1 MKVSM
6 ADSVDDPPPPGSD
19 TAGASTDGQTP
30 APAPVEGTP
39 ADGAAAA
46 VEDTPIPEPKKASQP
61 THFNFEHAVFKV
73 KEAVFTLSPNSE
85 EATYNVPL
93 GEVRAALPIDLV
105 AGSFGVAKESP
116 DAELLKIVKRGL
128 KYVKEIRP
136 GDSIPSELLDGSA
149 SWSVEPRHR
158 ELARARVTLQF
169 AWSTEGKALDSID
182 RAEFEHHASLP
193 DTQKKLQQAYV
204 AIAEKLGFGKD
215 NVQDLV
221 GRGDELAR
229 EWTYIEALRER
240 FGKIQK
246 LYAGFATLRPIY
258 KRERAIQEDI
268 IRIRALMKKPV
279 EEIQTLFDQ
288 LDANTGEIVN
298 TMKKFPSQIRYI
310 RDTRDGFHQRFMTWD
325 GLIAEWEDVPLERSL
340 KIDRLVRVSYR
351 FLAHHF
357 PLDSEWA
364 LQNY

>member
-1 MKVSM
+1 MAEPLGVSP
-6 ADSVDDPPPPGSD
+6 SSD
-19 TAGASTDGQTP
+19 GASGVAAEAQ
-30 APAPVEGTP
+30 AAAAP
-39 ADGAAAA
+39 ADGAAPA
-46 VEDTPIPEPKKASQP
+46 VEAETSIPEPKKATQP
-61 THFNFEHAVFKV
+61 THFAFEHAVFKV
-73 KEAVFTLSPNSE
+73 KEAVFTLSPTSGE
-85 EATYNVPL
+85 PTYNVPL

-105 AGSFGVAKESP
+105 IGSFGVAKDSQ

-149 SWSVEPRHR
+149 SWTVEPHHR
-158 ELARARVTLQF
+158 ELAKARVALQF
-169 AWSTEGKALDSID
+169 AWSKEGKSIDSVD
-182 RAEFEHHASLP
+182 RAEYEQLASLP
-193 DTQKKLQQAYV
+193 DNQKKLQEAYV
-204 AIAEKLGFGKD
+204 TLAEKLGYGREHKGE
-215 NVQDLV
+215 LV

-268 IRIRALMKKPV
+268 IRIRYLMKQLV
-279 EEIQTLFDQ
+279 DEITAMFEQV
-288 LDANTGEIVN
+288 DANTGEIVN
-298 TMKKFPSQIRYI
+298 TMKKFSSQIRYI
-310 RDTRDGFHQRFMTWD
+310 RDTRDGLHQKFMIWD
-325 GLIAEWEDVPLERSL
+325 GLITEWKDVPLERSL
-340 KIDRLVRVSYR
+340 KVDRLVRISYR

>member
-1 MKVSM
+1 MNTESVKNEAV
-6 ADSVDDPPPPGSD
+6 ADAVPPEGQA
-19 TAGASTDGQTP
+19 AGAP
-30 APAPVEGTP
+30 EVE
-39 ADGAAAA
+39 
-46 VEDTPIPEPKKASQP
+46 ESIPEPKKASQP

-73 KEAVFTLSPNSE
+73 KEACFTLSASNE
-85 EATYNVPL
+85 EPTYNVPL

-105 AGSFGVAKESP
+105 AGSFGIAKTSP

-149 SWSVEPRHR
+149 SWTVEPRHR
-158 ELARARVTLQF
+158 ELAKARVTLQF
-169 AWSTEGKALDSID
+169 AWSAEARALDSVD
-182 RAEFEHHASLP
+182 PAEYELQASLP
-193 DTQKKLQQAYV
+193 ETQKKLQVAYV
-204 AIAEKLGFGKD
+204 TIAEKLGFGKD
-215 NVQDLV
+215 NAAEVS

-258 KRERAIQEDI
+258 KRERAIQEDV

-279 EEIQTLFDQ
+279 EEITGMFDQ
-288 LDANTGEIVN
+288 LEANTGEIIN
-298 TMKKFPSQIRYI
+298 TLKKFPSQIRYI
-310 RDTRDGFHQRFMTWD
+310 RDVRDSLHQKFMVWD
-325 GLIAEWEDVPLERSL
+325 GLIAEWHEVPLERSL
-340 KIDRLVRVSYR
+340 KVDRLVRVSYR

>member
-1 MKVSM
+1 MRGSM
-6 ADSVDDPPPPGSD
+6 AEPLGDSPSSDDAS
-19 TAGASTDGQTP
+19 GAAAEGQ
-30 APAPVEGTP
+30 AAAAP
-39 ADGAAAA
+39 ADGAAAPA
-46 VEDTPIPEPKKASQP
+46 PEVEESIPEPKKAAQP
-61 THFNFEHAVFKV
+61 THFTFENSVFKV
-73 KEAVFTLSPNSE
+73 KEAVFTLSPTTGDP
-85 EATYNVPL
+85 TYNVPL

-105 AGSFGVAKESP
+105 AGSFGVPKDSQ

-149 SWSVEPRHR
+149 SWTVEPHHR
-158 ELARARVTLQF
+158 ELAKARVALQF
-169 AWSTEGKALDSID
+169 AWSQEGKALDSVD
-182 RAEFEHHASLP
+182 RAEYEHLAALP
-193 DTQKKLQQAYV
+193 DNQKKLQDAYV
-204 AIAEKLGFGKD
+204 TIAEKLGFGREHKGE
-215 NVQDLV
+215 LI

-229 EWTYIEALRER
+229 EWTYIEALRDR

-268 IRIRALMKKPV
+268 IRIRALMKRPV
-279 EEIQTLFDQ
+279 EEITTMFEQ
-288 LDANTGEIVN
+288 LEANTGEIVN

-310 RDTRDGFHQRFMTWD
+310 RDTRDGLHQKFMIWD
-325 GLIAEWEDVPLERSL
+325 GLIAEWADVVLERSL
-340 KIDRLVRVSYR
+340 KVDRLVRVSYR

>member
-1 MKVSM
+1 MTETVS
-6 ADSVDDPPPPGSD
+6 AEKAKGGVAEATPVSD
-19 TAGASTDGQTP
+19 
-30 APAPVEGTP
+30 E
-39 ADGAAAA
+39 AAA
-46 VEDTPIPEPKKASQP
+46 VAAAPEAEAKIPEPRKASSP
-61 THFNFEHAVFKV
+61 THFNFENAVFKV
-73 KEAVFTLSPNSE
+73 KEAVFTLSASTE
-85 EATYNVPL
+85 EPTYNVPL
-93 GEVRAALPIDLV
+93 GEVRAALPVDLV
-105 AGSFGVAKESP
+105 AGSFGIDKASP

-158 ELARARVTLQF
+158 DLARARVTLQF
-169 AWSTEGKALDSID
+169 AWHKEGKSVDSVD
-182 RAEFEHHASLP
+182 RAELESLATMP
-193 DTQKKLQQAYV
+193 DVKKKLDDAYLT
-204 AIAEKLGFGKD
+204 IAETLGFGRAH
-215 NVQDLV
+215 VGDLI

-246 LYAGFATLRPIY
+246 LYAGFATLRPVY

-268 IRIRALMKKPV
+268 IRIRYLMKKPV
-279 EEIQTLFDQ
+279 EDMAAMFDQ
-288 LDANTGEIVN
+288 LEANTGEIIN

-310 RDTRDGFHQRFMTWD
+310 RDTRDTLHQRFMTWD
-325 GLIAEWEDVPLERSL
+325 GLIAEWHDVPLERCL
-340 KIDRLVRVSYR
+340 KVDRLVRVSYR

>member
-1 MKVSM
+1 M
-6 ADSVDDPPPPGSD
+6 AEPQGDSPSSDD
-19 TAGASTDGQTP
+19 ASGVAAESQ
-30 APAPVEGTP
+30 AP
-39 ADGAAAA
+39 ADGTAPDPGDEGA
-46 VEDTPIPEPKKASQP
+46 IPEPKKASQP
-61 THFNFEHAVFKV
+61 THFTFEHAVFKV
-73 KEAVFTLSPNSE
+73 SEAVFTLSPTSGE
-85 EATYNVPL
+85 PTYNVPL
-93 GEVRAALPIDLV
+93 GDVRAALPIDLV
-105 AGSFGVAKESP
+105 AGSFGVAKNSP
-116 DAELLKIVKRGL
+116 DSELLSIVKRGL

-149 SWSVEPRHR
+149 SWTVEPHHR
-158 ELARARVTLQF
+158 EIAKARVALQF
-169 AWSTEGKALDSID
+169 AWSKEGKSLDAVD
-182 RAEFEHHASLP
+182 RAEYEQLASLP
-193 DTQKKLQQAYV
+193 DNQKKLQEAYV
-204 AIAEKLGFGKD
+204 TLAEKLGYGKEGKG
-215 NVQDLV
+215 DLIS
-221 GRGDELAR
+221 RGDELAR

-279 EEIQTLFDQ
+279 DEITTMFEQVDG
-288 LDANTGEIVN
+288 NTGEIIN

-310 RDTRDGFHQRFMTWD
+310 RDTRDGLHQKFMIWD
-325 GLIAEWEDVPLERSL
+325 GLIAEWNDVVLERSL
-340 KIDRLVRVSYR
+340 KVDRLVRISYR

>member
-1 MKVSM
+1 MTQ
-6 ADSVDDPPPPGSD
+6 SVDDPPSD
-19 TAGASTDGQTP
+19 AAAGAGADGQ
-30 APAPVEGTP
+30 
-39 ADGAAAA
+39 GAAAIPA
-46 VEDTPIPEPKKASQP
+46 EGAPAAGEVEESLPEPRKASAP

-73 KEAVFTLSPNSE
+73 KEAVFTLSGTE
-85 EATYNVPL
+85 EPTYNVPL

-105 AGSFGVAKESP
+105 AGSFGIAKASP
-116 DAELLKIVKRGL
+116 DAELLKIVKGSL

-149 SWSVEPRHR
+149 SWSVEPHHR

-169 AWSTEGKALDSID
+169 AWSKEGKALDD
-182 RAEFEHHASLP
+182 VDPAEYEHHASLP
-193 DTQKKLQQAYV
+193 DTQKKLQEAYA
-204 AIAEKLGFGKD
+204 AIAEALGFGREH
-215 NVQDLV
+215 VGELV

-246 LYAGFATLRPIY
+246 LYAGFATLRSVY
-258 KRERAIQEDI
+258 RRERALLEDI
-268 IRIRALMKKPV
+268 LRIRALMKRPV
-279 EEIQTLFDQ
+279 EDISGQFDQ
-288 LDANTGEIVN
+288 IDANTGEIIT

-310 RDTRDGFHQRFMTWD
+310 RDTRDSLHQRFMTWD
-325 GLIAEWEDVPLERSL
+325 GLIAEWHDVPLERSL

-351 FLAHHF
+351 FLAQHF